1 MFVGIEHVST
11 VLASAPPPT
20 LTPHWIEF
28 DGVPPL
34 RLVSHCHKHW
44 CGLQSDGIVS
54 LTTKTWFE
62 SSFAAET
69 VGARSSDGGGGGGG
83 GGGGSNSTE
92 GGAALAVEN
101 AVPDAFAGAK
111 TSTSNNATV
120 STAP

>member
-1 MFVGIEHVST
+1 MLPAVSVFVGIEHVST

-69 VGARSSDGGGGGGG
+69 VGASSSDGGGGGGG
-83 GGGGSNSTE
+83 E
-92 GGAALAVEN
+92 AEEVAAVIAPEAVLHWMW
-101 AVPDAFAGAK
+101 K
-111 TSTSNNATV
+111 TRC
-120 STAP
+120 